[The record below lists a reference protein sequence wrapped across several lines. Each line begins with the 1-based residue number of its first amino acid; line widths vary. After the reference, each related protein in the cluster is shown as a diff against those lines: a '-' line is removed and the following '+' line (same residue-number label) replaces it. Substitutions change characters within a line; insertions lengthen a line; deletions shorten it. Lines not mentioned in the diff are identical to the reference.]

1 MESILK
7 PGKCPLKAVTE
18 IRAFNIRESDLQ
30 SSQRDCNSFFLNLFI
45 PFFNDRGGLVYK
57 NRSSVWPT
65 VPDPHLCVTHA
76 FRLGHLV
83 GEVRLLESRG
93 AHSLVH
99 GGVGAWRR
107 VRRIQARL
115 DQGLA
120 RLTRDHG
127 LELAG
132 GKSVHVARFAGH
144 QQQDLG
150 SRQGGQLVRL
160 RGEHST
166 VRNAFIHL
174 DRSGSPNWGLD

>member
-1 MESILK
+1 MLLILGNRTYNLPK
-7 PGKCPLKAVTE
+7 GSAIP
-18 IRAFNIRESDLQ
+18 
-30 SSQRDCNSFFLNLFI
+30 FFLYLFI
-45 PFFNDRGGLVYK
+45 YFNDRGWLVYK
-57 NRSSVWPT
+57 NRSSVWST

-76 FRLGHLV
+76 LRLGHLV

-99 GGVGAWRR
+99 GRVGAWRR

-132 GKSVHVARFAGH
+132 GKSVHVARFTGH

-160 RGEHST
+160 RGENST
-166 VRNAFIHL
+166 VRKDFIHL